1 MGIAALHPSYALRR
15 EGRIASAEPVCSRAF
30 FCACLHTRPRVQ
42 RAPGFPCALFLSWRV
57 AIDAKLGR
65 LVPRGRKLVSGVN
78 MSQSVIASEAIAVG
92 TPIAERPPHRTV
104 RAAFPHTAPTSSE

>member
-1 MGIAALHPSYALRR
+1 VTVARKPGHRGERGVSRKPLRR
-15 EGRIASAEPVCSRAF
+15 EGRDASAEPVCSCAF

-78 MSQSVIASEAIAVG
+78 MSQSVIASQ
-92 TPIAERPPHRTV
+92 RSRM
-104 RAAFPHTAPTSSE
+104 RAR